1 MSRSISAPTLAALAA
16 QMTRPGYL
24 IEIGWVTPSRLSSR
38 GDTNWNSLVWVGV
51 GAAVQ
56 GLAWDGSGEMRGSIN
71 VANGGTQTVPGAFT
85 YNALT
90 YGVADVPIK
99 VWIYDAAALAV
110 GDPVL
115 VFDGVGDT
123 CQITP
128 DRVTFQFISKKSQV
142 LFSPRQYI
150 TKDAGF
156 SIIPPTGKVIYWG
169 GQKYVLNRQT

>member
-24 IEIGWVTPSRLSSR
+24 IEIGWSTPARLSSR
-38 GDTNWNSLVWVGV
+38 GDLNWNSLVWVGV
-51 GAAVQ
+51 GAQVQ
-56 GLAWDGSGEMRGSIN
+56 GLAWDGSGEIRGTVS

-99 VWIYDAAALAV
+99 VWIYDAAATAT

-123 CQITP
+123 AQVAP
-128 DRVTFQFISKKSQV
+128 DRVVFSLVSKRAQV

-150 TKDAGF
+150 TAEAGF
-156 SIIPPTGKVIYWG
+156 RIIPPTGKLIYWG
-169 GQKYVLNRQT
+169 GQKYALNRQT